1 MNKNMM
7 FTVMEVKSET
17 HIRAVAEVSGLNF
30 LESRKALKG
39 GVF

>member
-7 FTVMEVKSET
+7 FTVMGVKSET